1 VLTPRHITE
10 LFALLANVGK
20 NSKVLDICAG
30 TGGFLISAMHQMMKS
45 ATTEAEKN
53 SIRKDRLIGVEQ
65 MPNMFTLAAS
75 NMILR
80 GDGKANLHQSSCFDE
95 AVTAAVTKA
104 GCSVGLLNPPFS
116 QKDED
121 LHEFYF
127 IRHMLECL
135 EEGGTGIV
143 VAPMSCAVG
152 PHVIKGEILKH
163 HTLEA
168 VMSLPDELFYPVGTI
183 PCAMV
188 FTAGVPHETT
198 NRKTWFGYWK
208 RDGFTKT
215 KHCGRIDLHNAWPR
229 IRDHWV
235 TSYRN
240 REIHTGESVTRRVTA
255 SDEWCVE
262 AYMET
267 DYSKLTREE
276 FERVVREYAIYRL
289 LGSATVAPTE
299 DGESDYEGK

>member
-80 GDGKANLHQSSCFDE
+80 GDGKVNLHQSSCFDE

-215 KHCGRIDLHNAWPR
+215 KHRGCIDLHNAWPR